1 MFDQAMQLV
10 RYGGDSDAALVLEDL
25 MGMVALSSI
34 YALKMG
40 VRVCVCAC
48 VCVCVC
54 VCLCLCLCLC
64 LGGRAGGGGWVGGW
78 GGLEGAEQKSPSPVR
93 RWRVLV

>member
-10 RYGGDSDAALVLEDL
+10 RYGGDSDAALVLEGL
-25 MGMVALSSI
+25 MRMVALSSI

-40 VRVCVCAC
+40 VCVS
-48 VCVCVC
+48 VSVS
-54 VCLCLCLCLC
+54 
-64 LGGRAGGGGWVGGW
+64 GWAGGWGWVGGW